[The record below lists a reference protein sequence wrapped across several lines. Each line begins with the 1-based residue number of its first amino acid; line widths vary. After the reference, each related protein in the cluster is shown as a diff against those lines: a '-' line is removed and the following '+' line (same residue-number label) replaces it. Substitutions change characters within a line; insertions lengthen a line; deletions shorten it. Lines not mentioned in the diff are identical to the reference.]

1 MCFLPA
7 EDRRCGGTT
16 GDGDHLFIGLRDTG
30 SADTARLKH
39 DANLQP
45 HAVCAFST
53 CHDGLLGTFVYGKT
67 RTQPQPGRAR
77 PRQRRLSQAEWK
89 VIVHH
94 RYPAYITWETF
105 ERIQA
110 ILEANYAA
118 YEHNRRRGV
127 PRQGA
132 ALLQGM
138 VYCGICGHKMVVQ
151 YKGGN
156 QYLCNYLRAQTQA
169 PVCQR
174 LSADPVDQHVVAAF
188 FQALAPVE
196 LDLYEQAMQQR
207 RQQQD
212 AVDRAH
218 QLTLQ
223 RLRYEANLARRRY
236 ERVDPENRLVA
247 DELERRWE
255 AALQAL
261 HEAEEHYHRL
271 QQANKVVPLSIPRT
285 LRTAFTSLG
294 TSLPTVWHQDTMSRA
309 QRKALLRCLIDKVVL
324 HRVTRDTI
332 RTRIVWRGG
341 AVSELEVPST
351 VGTLRDLNGFAEM
364 EAQILALETQG
375 KSDEQIAQLLTTQG
389 FRSPQRPR
397 VLHSMVQT
405 IRLQHGRLHR
415 YRGPR
420 PRHVPGWLTVSQLAT
435 ALGVKAHWVYHL
447 IRRGQILVTRD
458 PATQL
463 YHFPDG
469 PETLEDFRRLQ
480 HGHISHVR
488 Y

>member
-1 MCFLPA
+1 
-7 EDRRCGGTT
+7 
-16 GDGDHLFIGLRDTG
+16 
-30 SADTARLKH
+30 
-39 DANLQP
+39 
-45 HAVCAFST
+45 
-53 CHDGLLGTFVYGKT
+53 
-67 RTQPQPGRAR
+67 
-77 PRQRRLSQAEWK
+77 
-89 VIVHH
+89 
-94 RYPAYITWETF
+94 
-105 ERIQA
+105 
-110 ILEANYAA
+110 LEANYAA

-132 ALLQGM
+132 ALLQGI

-174 LSADPVDQHVVAAF
+174 LSAAPVDQHVVAAF
-188 FQALAPVE
+188 FQALAPVA
-196 LDLYEQAMQQR
+196 LDRYEQAMQQR

-218 QLTLQ
+218 QLPLQ
-223 RLRYEANLARRRY
+223 RLRYEADLARRRY

-261 HEAEEHYHRL
+261 HEAEEHYHHL

-332 RTRIVWRGG
+332 RTRIAWRGG
-341 AVSELEVPST
+341 AVSELAVPSP
-351 VGTLRDLNGFAEM
+351 VGTLRDLNGFAEI

-375 KSDEQIAQLLTTQG
+375 KSDEEIAQFLTTQG

-397 VLHSMVQT
+397 VLPSMVQT

-463 YHFPDG
+463 YLFPDC
-469 PETLEDFRRLQ
+469 PETLEDFRRWQ
-480 HGHISHVR
+480 HGPISHVR